1 MNTDSEIVKKFH
13 QKATNVSAIV
23 TEVDSMAQAIAYT
36 VDLCAQKEAC
46 QLLMSGCEEALSDK
60 GQDLCELK
68 EWGKIIAAPKLDQK
82 DLAEMVRQAEPKGIS
97 VIKDGLRQ
105 HLAGI
110 DIGFTIAEWGIGETG
125 TLVLDSSSEEL
136 RLATMI
142 SEIHVCVIAKS
153 KIRGTAQELYAEL

>member
-60 GQDLCELK
+60 GQ
-68 EWGKIIAAPKLDQK
+68 
-82 DLAEMVRQAEPKGIS
+82 
-97 VIKDGLRQ
+97 
-105 HLAGI
+105 
-110 DIGFTIAEWGIGETG
+110 
-125 TLVLDSSSEEL
+125 
-136 RLATMI
+136 
-142 SEIHVCVIAKS
+142 
-153 KIRGTAQELYAEL
+153 